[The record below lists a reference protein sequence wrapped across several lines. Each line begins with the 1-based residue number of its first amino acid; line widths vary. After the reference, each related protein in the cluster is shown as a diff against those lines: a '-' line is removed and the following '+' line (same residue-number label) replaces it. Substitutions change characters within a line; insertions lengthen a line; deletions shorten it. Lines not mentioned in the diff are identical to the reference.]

1 MPLPPSGGWPISP
14 EEAAWHTEAR
24 AVRGANPQDC
34 PVKPPPPQV
43 APAAPAE
50 PAVANHCPPCP
61 PFSLGFGE
69 CPRRWTCGWGSALG
83 EIAGAS
89 RGSYGCC
96 APPAASARE
105 AGSPRRRHAR
115 SCSGCGRRRDGGRGA
130 GPEQRHDG
138 GPGAAV
144 HSGRGPAHGQC
155 CWLLVVPTAAAR
167 VSARITTN
175 KQQTQHI

>member
-1 MPLPPSGGWPISP
+1 MPSALDVW
-14 EEAAWHTEAR
+14 
-24 AVRGANPQDC
+24 
-34 PVKPPPPQV
+34 
-43 APAAPAE
+43 
-50 PAVANHCPPCP
+50 
-61 PFSLGFGE
+61 LGE
-69 CPRRWTCGWGSALG
+69 CPRRWTCGRGSALG

-155 CWLLVVPTAAAR
+155 CWLLVVPTAAAAWR
-167 VSARITTN
+167 RDVASQLLPGGRWRRGRCPAHTRCGGGGHCTERLWRRHRQAGRPWSSAWLGS
-175 KQQTQHI
+175 KDAGSSKGMDSGKEPV